1 MKSKGKTSQRTILF
15 RQNINRDNEEWAHF
29 LEGYRKWLMDW
40 DMLEYGDDWHTAED
54 IVSEIFLGIILEP
67 LITNLRPDD
76 SFRHTLI
83 VLCKHAHREFT
94 KPWRKGLVEKLCA
107 ALRLSRRTRS
117 DTIIDAALGL
127 IDLVEA
133 DLLDRTRDGTR
144 AFKTFSKE
152 DLKRWRMLREAE
164 EKEEKEVKDKV
175 KVKAREVAKKTNIT
189 PSTFSKSIKKVNE
202 YTVEYVKNIMKRR
215 GLV

>member
-15 RQNINRDNEEWAHF
+15 RQNIDRDNEEWAHF

-83 VLCKHAHREFT
+83 VLCKHAHRDFT

-117 DTIIDAALGL
+117 DAVIDAALGL
-127 IDLVEA
+127 IELVEA

-152 DLKRWRMLREAE
+152 DLKRWRMLREE
-164 EKEEKEVKDKV
+164 ETKAKDKV
-175 KVKAREVAKKTNIT
+175 KAKTKARDVAKKMNVT

>member
-15 RQNINRDNEEWAHF
+15 RQNIDRDNEAWAHF

-117 DTIIDAALGL
+117 DAVIDAALGL
-127 IDLVEA
+127 IELVEA

-164 EKEEKEVKDKV
+164 EKAVKDKV
-175 KVKAREVAKKTNIT
+175 KAKAREVAKKTNVT

-202 YTVEYVKNIMKRR
+202 FVVEYVKETMKRR
-215 GLV
+215 GTR

>member
-1 MKSKGKTSQRTILF
+1 MSK
-15 RQNINRDNEEWAHF
+15 
-29 LEGYRKWLMDW
+29 
-40 DMLEYGDDWHTAED
+40 
-54 IVSEIFLGIILEP
+54 
-67 LITNLRPDD
+67 
-76 SFRHTLI
+76 
-83 VLCKHAHREFT
+83 
-94 KPWRKGLVEKLCA
+94 EKLCA

-117 DTIIDAALGL
+117 DAVIDAALGL

-164 EKEEKEVKDKV
+164 AKEVKAKV
-175 KVKAREVAKKTNIT
+175 KMKAKVVARRMSIA
-189 PSTFSKSIKKVNE
+189 PSTISKSIKKVNE
-202 YTVEYVKNIMKRR
+202 FVVEYVKEILKRR

>member
-15 RQNINRDNEEWAHF
+15 RQNIDRDNEEWAHF

-117 DTIIDAALGL
+117 DAVIDAALGL
-127 IDLVEA
+127 IELVEA

-164 EKEEKEVKDKV
+164 EKAVKDKV
-175 KVKAREVAKKTNIT
+175 KAKAREVAKKTNVT

-202 YTVEYVKNIMKRR
+202 YVVEYVKEIMKRR
-215 GLV
+215 GIR